1 MGHSNGDDDGCTHL
15 KLVGFLQLVCI
26 FILAVIHLWTD
37 SKISFIL
44 LSTVHIYSLIAK
56 CMSMMRTIFMLSIRT
71 TKWTARKFMSTWLK
85 EDALVTRIASQLKV
99 ASQKSKL
106 KCSVLFLVC
115 NHHLLPLDV
124 WVHPLLLHIGPRQ
137 VEVRIRLVVALQCPL
152 TCPKCLE
159 RVWTMSQTWSFSVVE
174 NLLMQYICSFGMIT
188 FICKQLSHLLS
199 CISSFHIKFGIYV
212 CICIWYVQCASS
224 YIWDPYLFIFLL
236 CLGKRS

>member
-1 MGHSNGDDDGCTHL
+1 MHVNDENNLG
-15 KLVGFLQLVCI
+15 
-26 FILAVIHLWTD
+26 AVYKN
-37 SKISFIL
+37 SKM
-44 LSTVHIYSLIAK
+44 AN
-56 CMSMMRTIFMLSIRT
+56 
-71 TKWTARKFMSTWLK
+71 RKFMIWLK
-85 EDALVTRIASQLKV
+85 EDALVNRIASQLKV

-106 KCSVLFLVC
+106 KCPAFFLVC

-152 TCPKCLE
+152 TCPKCLGIQKHWTE

-212 CICIWYVQCASS
+212 CTCIWYVQCASS

>member
-1 MGHSNGDDDGCTHL
+1 MH
-15 KLVGFLQLVCI
+15 
-26 FILAVIHLWTD
+26 VIDEDYFDCNLGYPDIIT
-37 SKISFIL
+37 
-44 LSTVHIYSLIAK
+44 A
-56 CMSMMRTIFMLSIRT
+56 
-71 TKWTARKFMSTWLK
+71 KWTRVHKFTSFNCISYKLYIKSDQIVLDIMITKLGDCDMHWLI
-85 EDALVTRIASQLKV
+85 ELPVNNNLYDNNHNWNVHQL
-99 ASQKSKL
+99 
-106 KCSVLFLVC
+106 
-115 NHHLLPLDV
+115 NGGHHLLPLDV
-124 WVHPLLLHIGPRQ
+124 WVHPLLLHIGPGQ

-152 TCPKCLE
+152 TCPKCLGIQKHWTE